1 MLKDHQGISGYQ
13 ELSALFMKQI
23 AAGVFPSGSQL
34 PTEMEISRKYK
45 LNRHT
50 VRRALEVMEHEG
62 LVYRLR
68 GKGTFVANKK
78 IPYRVST
85 KTQFTASILEA
96 GFTPQARLINS
107 YELSADRELADRLEI
122 KLRERVTV
130 LEILRYADNLPFSF
144 TLSYLPAHKY
154 PGLTE
159 VLPESFS
166 LYQVIAEH
174 FGVEARRVSSTFE
187 VGMPESADTEI
198 LRISPNVPLLIVKSV
213 AKDQHGAVAEFCS
226 SKFRGD
232 FCTITLDFDEGGR
245 KL

>member
-1 MLKDHQGISGYQ
+1 MLKDQQGISGYQ
-13 ELSALFMKQI
+13 QLSGLLTKQI
-23 AAGVFPSGSQL
+23 AAGIFPSGSQL
-34 PTEMEISRKYK
+34 PTEMEISRQYK

-50 VRRALEVMEHEG
+50 VRRALEVMEQEG

-68 GKGTFVANKK
+68 GKGTFVAAKK
-78 IPYRVST
+78 IPYRVSQ
-85 KTQFTASILEA
+85 KTQFTSSILEA
-96 GFTPQARLINS
+96 GFTPQACLINS
-107 YELSADRELADRLEI
+107 YELSADRELAERLEI
-122 KLRERVTV
+122 APKDKVTV
-130 LEILRYADNLPFSF
+130 LKILRYADNLPFCF

-154 PGLTE
+154 PGLSA

-166 LYQVIAEH
+166 LYQVIKEH

-187 VGMPESADTEI
+187 VGLPERADSEM
-198 LRISPNVPLLIVKSV
+198 LRISPNTPLLIVKSC

-232 FCTITLDFDEGGR
+232 YCTITLDFDEGGK

>member
-1 MLKDHQGISGYQ
+1 MLRDYQGISGYQ
-13 ELSALFMKQI
+13 QLSALFMKQI
-23 AAGVFPSGSQL
+23 AAGIFPSGSQL
-34 PTEMEISRKYK
+34 PTEIEISRKYK

-50 VRRALEVMEHEG
+50 VRRALEVMEQEG

-68 GKGTFVANKK
+68 GKGTFVADKK

-85 KTQFTASILEA
+85 KTQFSASILEA
-96 GFTPQARLINS
+96 GFTPQASLINS
-107 YELSADRELADRLEI
+107 YELSADRELAGRLEI
-122 KLRERVTV
+122 NLRERVTV
-130 LEILRYADNLPFSF
+130 LEILRYADKLPYCF
-144 TLSYLPAHKY
+144 TLSYLPVHKY

-166 LYQVIAEH
+166 LYHVFQEH

-187 VGMPESADTEI
+187 VGLPERADSEM
-198 LRISPNVPLLIVKSV
+198 LRISPNIPLLIVKSV
-213 AKDQHGAVAEFCS
+213 ARDQHGTVAEFCR

-232 FCTITLDFDEGGR
+232 FCSITLDFNNEGR